1 MDDTELISVTNI
13 TNYICGEKIIMWRNF
28 GKFSEFCHNLPAF
41 MWRKIEPKKYIC
53 GEKMTIMR
61 SGSVS
66 QVATYRFVKPLH
78 RQLDDSAVSRCLWPS
93 SITART
99 VTKVLSASTPSPPPG
114 LLSCAGPLLLVV
126 LSGEATVSLLS
137 FVRWQYFWFRA
148 SDAGSGRAS
157 G

>member
-1 MDDTELISVTNI
+1 
-13 TNYICGEKIIMWRNF
+13 MW
-28 GKFSEFCHNLPAF
+28 G
-41 MWRKIEPKKYIC
+41 KIEPKKYIC

-114 LLSCAGPLLLVV
+114 LLSCAGPLLVD
-126 LSGEATVSLLS
+126 LSGEAAVSLLS
-137 FVRWQYFWFRA
+137 FVRWQYSWFQA